1 MMVYFDLFLSF
12 FKVGS
17 LSFGGAYSLLPIIEK
32 EVVQNHAWLSDKEFL
47 EVLGMVQIIPG
58 AISIKYATYTGYKV
72 GGIFGAVAANL
83 GNLLVPAIL
92 IMFASYIYSKFSKY
106 PLFDKAF
113 RGIQFA
119 VIGMIA
125 AIVYQY
131 ASKMD
136 LEWKSVFIMLVSM
149 GLILGFKLHPAIVIG
164 IAAILAMLLF

>member
-1 MMVYFDLFLSF
+1 
-12 FKVGS
+12 
-17 LSFGGAYSLLPIIEK
+17 
-32 EVVQNHAWLSDKEFL
+32 
-47 EVLGMVQIIPG
+47 
-58 AISIKYATYTGYKV
+58 
-72 GGIFGAVAANL
+72 
-83 GNLLVPAIL
+83 
-92 IMFASYIYSKFSKY
+92 
-106 PLFDKAF
+106 KAF

-149 GLILGFKLHPAIVIG
+149 GLILGFKLHPALVIG